1 MPKIGEPVLTSD
13 VQKFFENTIIDVPE
27 SEAMPEFWEPEAPT
41 LKTIICLLLASAIV
55 LIQITNVVE

>member
-13 VQKFFENTIIDVPE
+13 VQKFFENTVIDLPE

-41 LKTIICLLLASAIV
+41 LKTTEFEARNMVDLNLLALLL
-55 LIQITNVVE
+55 T